1 MGGLDKTVNAAAKQN
16 PGLRPTFFFK
26 KNMISYD
33 MYECSMSDAEAK
45 KAATALAKAKEVEQ
59 KDFKKGM
66 RYVKF
71 SNCKILVPLKNGK
84 PTAQGRE
91 IIRTFKEHLMIK

>member
-1 MGGLDKTVNAAAKQN
+1 
-16 PGLRPTFFFK
+16 
-26 KNMISYD
+26 MISYD

-59 KDFKKGM
+59 KDLNKGM

-71 SNCKILVPLKNGK
+71 GNCKILVPFKNGK
-84 PTAQGRE
+84 PTDKGKE
-91 IIRTFKEHLMIK
+91 IIKTFKEHLMIK

>member
-1 MGGLDKTVNAAAKQN
+1 MGGLDKTVNAAAKQIL
-16 PGLRPTFFFK
+16 GLRPTFFK
-26 KNMISYD
+26 KIMISYD

-71 SNCKILVPLKNGK
+71 SNCKILVPFKNGK